1 MTDQVNSVAAAISD
15 VVKGP
20 MAPRVDSSEGPG
32 TMHIKIEEVVDRM
45 GPAPWATKLIED
57 ERNWGTLIASNP
69 GEGNHAHW
77 HSNFDEWWVVMA
89 GKLRWE
95 LTGGKIIHAVKGDVV
110 WIPRGTVHHIVT
122 EGDEMSLRGC
132 SDTGEDVNGDTL
144 LDLICRF
151 DNQTAG
157 FQSGDIEAI
166 LRGQTV
172 GGVDLEG
179 TATIRIVGKG

>member
-1 MTDQVNSVAAAISD
+1 MSKQVNTVTSAISD

-20 MAPRVDSSEGPG
+20 IAPRVDNSEGPG
-32 TMHIKIEEVVDRM
+32 TMHIKIQEVVDRM

-69 GEGNHAHW
+69 GEGNRAHW

-95 LTGGKIIHAVKGDVV
+95 LTGGKIIHAVKDDVV

-122 EGDEMSLRGC
+122 EGDEISLRFAISLPPAEHIWMDDC
-132 SDTGEDVNGDTL
+132 
-144 LDLICRF
+144 
-151 DNQTAG
+151 DNCEVTWDPRPA
-157 FQSGDIEAI
+157 S
-166 LRGQTV
+166 
-172 GGVDLEG
+172 
-179 TATIRIVGKG
+179 